1 MKDFFVKLLLGI
13 VFTIICIGGS
23 SLIYYLMG
31 WEFDRVAAAGC
42 LSVCAI
48 MLHFF
53 DLNLD
58 KKLKKY
64 EDD

>member
-1 MKDFFVKLLLGI
+1 MKDFFVKLFLGI
-13 VFTIICIGGS
+13 VFTLICIGVS
-23 SLIYYLMG
+23 SLIYYVMG
-31 WEFDRVAAAGC
+31 WEFDRVSQAGC

-53 DLNLD
+53 DLD
-58 KKLKKY
+58 QDWRKKY